1 MFTTVLRQSNEID
14 TDYEMVQLNQNKEFT
29 DNSPEKRL
37 QILQNAYG
45 SIFNLVVISAAK
57 ILDMD
62 LCTVSITADNYVYVI
77 ASSCPSTGEIYPK
90 NLSDLEDNMS
100 AIYLPENMQI
110 TFARSY
116 CISANESSLRVNLNF
131 FDSEKSSLE
140 LSVENMLINIVE
152 QASSWYS
159 FKQNEQ
165 RLKHYDRLFE
175 TTNDLIGVFYLDNRT
190 AKLNPTFTKM
200 LGFDNEQ
207 LIGKSL
213 IKFVHSED
221 RIETLQS
228 IKDLKRGIPLIN
240 FTNRCISQSGDII
253 VVEWSCIPELEAGV
267 VFVIG
272 RDVTEFTIKKE
283 SLRRSEE
290 KYRGLFEKIQG
301 LICIHDTDGNIIDV
315 NQAGLKA
322 SGFTREEMMKFNLY
336 DLIIPERHDNVRAY
350 LKQINLIGEASGE
363 MTIRKKNG
371 DIAFWHFM
379 SSIDEDVAGNILVM
393 ANAVDITERKKMEEE
408 LIAAKE
414 LAEKGYIIKSEF
426 VANMSHE
433 IRTPLNGIIGFTELL
448 LDTELDE
455 TQRQYLEIINQS
467 GATLYS
473 IINDILDFSKLEN
486 QKVKLNLD
494 KVEIEEIVS
503 EAFNIVSFS
512 NTKKHLE
519 MLIDIDDEI
528 PAYVWTDEMRLKQVF
543 VNLLNNALKFTEE
556 GEIVLFVKVLDDL
569 GQGKKRIRFGVR
581 DTGIGISEEKQ
592 AEIFNAFSQE
602 DGSITK
608 KYGGTGLGLTISNQI
623 LALAS
628 SVLQVQSEQ
637 GKGSEFFFDMDF
649 DTEEEEYDLSLA
661 DIKRVL
667 VVDDN
672 ENNRKILKR
681 MLERKNIEV
690 VECDSGLKALLLV
703 MDKSEFDVVIMDYHM
718 PVMDGIET
726 IRKMKDIIPENT
738 QEAPYIVL
746 YSSSDDHILQDAC
759 DELQIENRLVK
770 PIRMKQMYQVLAT
783 LKNAERQ
790 KVEQK
795 QQAPAEV
802 STNKIKILI
811 AEDNAINLLLTKS
824 YLQEL
829 YPQAFMIE
837 AKDGVEAV
845 EKYQKE
851 NPDLILMDIQMP
863 QLNGIEA
870 TRQIRTLET
879 DIEIPII
886 ALTAGS
892 LPGEKEKCLQAG
904 MSDFL
909 AKPLLKQ
916 TLSDMIKK
924 WFGKEMDIM

>member
-1 MFTTVLRQSNEID
+1 MNQFYNKKALADQAAVNK
-14 TDYEMVQLNQNKEFT
+14 LNLF
-29 DNSPEKRL
+29 EK
-37 QILQNAYG
+37 AYG
-45 SIFNLVVISAAK
+45 NIFDILVISAAK
-57 ILDMD
+57 ILNIK
-62 LCTVSITADNYVYVI
+62 LCTVSISCDNHTYIV
-77 ASSCPSTGEIYPK
+77 ASSDQKAERIYSQNP
-90 NLSDLEDNMS
+90 NDLENGLAPVYM
-100 AIYLPENMQI
+100 PEMHVS
-110 TFARSY
+110 FARSY
-116 CISANESSLRVNLNF
+116 PLSHDESKIAIHLNF
-131 FDSEKSSLE
+131 FDDERNSLGTTE
-140 LSVENMLINIVE
+140 EEMLGKMVQ
-152 QASSWYS
+152 QASEWYS
-159 FKQNEQ
+159 FKQNEH
-165 RLKHYDRLFE
+165 RLNHYDRLFE
-175 TTNDLIGVFYLDNRT
+175 TTNDFIGVFYLDNRSP
-190 AKLNPTFTKM
+190 KLNPTFSKM
-200 LGFDNEQ
+200 LDLSHQPLLEESIIN
-207 LIGKSL
+207 
-213 IKFVHSED
+213 FVHHED
-221 RIETLQS
+221 RRSAIQA
-228 IKDLKRGIPLIN
+228 IKDLRKGIPLVN
-240 FTNRCISQSGDII
+240 FTNRCISHSGDII
-253 VVEWSCIPELEAGV
+253 WIEWSCIPELEADV
-267 VFVIG
+267 VFAIG
-272 RDVTEFTIKKE
+272 RDVTEFTLKKE
-283 SLRRSEE
+283 SLKRSEE
-290 KYRGLFEKIQG
+290 KFRGLYERIQG
-301 LICIHDTDGNIIDV
+301 LICIHDTEGKIVDV

-322 SGFTREEMMKFNLY
+322 SGFTKEEMMSFNLY
-336 DLIIPERHDNVRAY
+336 DLIIEERHDKVKAY
-350 LKQINLIGEASGE
+350 LRQINLVGRASGE
-363 MTIRKKNG
+363 MAIRKKDG
-371 DIAFWHFM
+371 DTAFWHFM
-379 SSIDEDVAGNILVM
+379 SSIDEDVDGNILVM
-393 ANAVDITERKKMEEE
+393 ANALDITERKKMEEE

-414 LAEKGYIIKSEF
+414 LAEKGYLIKSEF

-512 NTKKHLE
+512 NTNKHLE

-581 DTGIGISEEKQ
+581 DTGIGISEEKH

-623 LALAS
+623 LALAG

-759 DELQIENRLVK
+759 NELQIENRLVK

-790 KVEQK
+790 KVEQR

-829 YPQAFMIE
+829 YPQALMIE

-845 EKYQKE
+845 EIYQKE